1 MFSQFSSEPNVD
13 LVEIKNLEEYK
24 GRRKTISKEDSSS
37 EEVRKIFSKEFFFSK
52 SYKLLKRKPF
62 KVKMNLMSLILK
74 YLIKGLFFT

>member
-37 EEVRKIFSKEFFFSK
+37 EEVRKIFSKAFFF
-52 SYKLLKRKPF
+52 F
-62 KVKMNLMSLILK
+62 
-74 YLIKGLFFT
+74 